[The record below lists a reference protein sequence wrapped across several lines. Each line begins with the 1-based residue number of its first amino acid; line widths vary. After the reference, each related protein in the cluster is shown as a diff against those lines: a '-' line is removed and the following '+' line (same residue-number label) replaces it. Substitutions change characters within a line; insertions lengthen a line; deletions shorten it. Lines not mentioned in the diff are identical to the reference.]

1 LLKNCSSSDGG
12 IFLGTLVVR
21 DSDQQ
26 RIQQK
31 RLVPNSDA
39 HVGNKYLHAAHYMEG
54 EKMASQKVEKRKAT
68 NLAYIE
74 HRGPYDKVPWE
85 KYIEGLYR
93 WAKEQKVM
101 PGFYPMAIYNDD
113 PEKTPPEQCRS
124 DIGITFKGR
133 AKEQGVVKIR
143 KMPAMK
149 VATISHKGPGS
160 EFKNTYAKLGEWIQK
175 KGYKISG
182 PPIEIYS
189 RKPEVTD
196 GVTVLYAKVMM
207 PIR

>member
-1 LLKNCSSSDGG
+1 
-12 IFLGTLVVR
+12 
-21 DSDQQ
+21 
-26 RIQQK
+26 
-31 RLVPNSDA
+31 
-39 HVGNKYLHAAHYMEG
+39 
-54 EKMASQKVEKRKAT
+54 MASPKLETRKAA

-74 HRGPYDKVPWE
+74 HKGPHDKVPWE
-85 KYIEGLYR
+85 DYIKRLYG

-101 PGFYPMAIYNDD
+101 PGFYPMAVYYDNQ
-113 PEKTPPEQCRS
+113 EKTPPEESRS

-133 AKEQGVVKIR
+133 AKEQSGIKTR

-149 VATISHKGPGS
+149 VATTSHKGPGS
-160 EFKNTYAKLGEWIQK
+160 EFKNTYTKLTEWIDR

-189 RKPEVTD
+189 KKPEVVS

-207 PIR
+207 PVKKK